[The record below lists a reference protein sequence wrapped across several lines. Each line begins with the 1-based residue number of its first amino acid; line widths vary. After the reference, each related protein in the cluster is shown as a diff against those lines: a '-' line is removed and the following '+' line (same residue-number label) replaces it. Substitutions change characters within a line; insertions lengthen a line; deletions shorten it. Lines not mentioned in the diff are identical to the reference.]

1 MPDPIVLTLRDQ
13 KFELEN
19 GVPFRALKYLNS
31 NDMERVE
38 LGISKVLGVDAEAFW
53 DMEPSVPEV
62 LQFLKDLADALGFD
76 EFEGN
81 PTKSPGSSKST
92 GRRSKPTSNDS
103 TDSD

>member
-1 MPDPIVLTLRDQ
+1 MPEPIVLVLRDQ

-31 NDMERVE
+31 NDMERIE
-38 LGISKVLGVDAEAFW
+38 TGISKVLGEDADVFW
-53 DMEPSVPEV
+53 ELEPSVSEV

-92 GRRSKPTSNDS
+92 GRRSKPTSNAS
-103 TDSD
+103 TD